1 MSNYYAVTRSDS
13 KTDELKHFKYIR
25 RVKKNGKWRYYYDES
40 SNKLKNLE
48 KEVMRNDYQYN
59 KNFSKFYNNRYNM
72 DLKTANNPTEKR
84 NVNRWYKDPEIR
96 EHTKNAYS
104 SYGQP
109 GSLDKKN
116 LDYSKWDKE
125 KRSRSI
131 GGKVDKFMSK
141 NGHKIAK
148 SMNKSTK
155 TIERGQRKVVNM
167 FKNIVRGK

>member
-1 MSNYYAVTRSDS
+1 
-13 KTDELKHFKYIR
+13 
-25 RVKKNGKWRYYYDES
+25 
-40 SNKLKNLE
+40 
-48 KEVMRNDYQYN
+48 
-59 KNFSKFYNNRYNM
+59 M

-104 SYGQP
+104 NYGQP
-109 GSLDKKN
+109 GYLDKTN

-155 TIERGQRKVVNM
+155 MIEKGQRKVVNM